1 MYYVCLKRK
10 MGDSNSQV
18 NLNNKENL
26 TMHIQV
32 KIFYKF
38 MIAMK
43 YDSITTYIRKQGA
56 KYPLDTPKRKR
67 E

>member
-18 NLNNKENL
+18 NLTNKENL

-32 KIFYKF
+32 KLFYKF

-43 YDSITTYIRKQGA
+43 YDSMTTLY
-56 KYPLDTPKRKR
+56 
-67 E
+67 